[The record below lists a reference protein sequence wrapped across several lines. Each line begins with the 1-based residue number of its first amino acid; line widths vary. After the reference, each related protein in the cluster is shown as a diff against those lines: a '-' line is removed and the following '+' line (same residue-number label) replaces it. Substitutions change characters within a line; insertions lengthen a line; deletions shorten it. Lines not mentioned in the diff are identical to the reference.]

1 MPVMNAV
8 IFRRYDLLARRILFD
23 VQTINNII
31 SSAAPVESKPYR
43 DVMSHYAGAV
53 QIVTT
58 AGPAGRRGLTLT
70 AACSVSDNPPTIL
83 ICLQK
88 IHAENR
94 LFIENGVF
102 AINTLAGS
110 HEQLADAFSG
120 RIGLTQDER
129 FELARW
135 DMLVTGAPVLLGGLA
150 TFDCRV
156 VSVQDH
162 STHHVLFGEVVGLRS
177 NTEEEALIYLNRRYH
192 KLEL

>member
-1 MPVMNAV
+1 M
-8 IFRRYDLLARRILFD
+8 
-23 VQTINNII
+23 QTINNII

>member
-1 MPVMNAV
+1 M
-8 IFRRYDLLARRILFD
+8 D
-23 VQTINNII
+23 VQTIKNII
-31 SSAAPVESKPYR
+31 SSAASVESKSYR
-43 DVMSHYAGAV
+43 DAMSHYAGAV

-58 AGPAGRRGLTLT
+58 AGNAGRRGLTLT

-88 IHAENR
+88 IHEENR

-102 AINTLAGS
+102 AVNTLAGS
-110 HEQLADAFSG
+110 HQQLADAFSG

-135 DMLVTGAPVLLGGLA
+135 EVQVTGAPILQGALA
-150 TFDCRV
+150 SFDCRV
-156 VSVQDH
+156 ISVQDH

-177 NTEEEALIYLNRRYH
+177 KAEEEALVYLNRRYH
-192 KLEL
+192 TLEL